1 MARTTVTEVRQ
12 GGYLLE
18 NSRTQLMG
26 PAQTEPIP
34 FVARDE
40 GLLRSV
46 ASQIEE
52 YLEQVDWE
60 NDPTSWQ
67 TPNEVPSLLG
77 TLPMDEEYDQ
87 LFQVIPEG
95 HPPAL
100 TPEQDQI
107 YTIIDWTQALL
118 TARGMPMSPAFIRY
132 SKARWIT
139 FLNLVYP
146 ERDGQELEFLWFQGK
161 DRATQERHLA
171 EQFGMIREVFDW
183 MIEQGMT
190 PLAKT
195 EDQVLP
201 DLLELTIEQQMNK
214 YRKHGIIQD
223 TEESTPQPTAPQS

>member
-1 MARTTVTEVRQ
+1 MTELRQ
-12 GGYLLE
+12 GAFWLQ
-18 NSRTQLMG
+18 NSRTRMMVPTQK
-26 PAQTEPIP
+26 EPQQ
-34 FVARDE
+34 FVPHDE
-40 GLLRSV
+40 GLLRSA

-67 TPNEVPSLLG
+67 RPSEVPSLLG

-118 TARGMPMSPAFIRY
+118 TARGTPMSPAFIRY

-146 ERDGQELEFLWFQGK
+146 ERDGQELEFRWFQGK

-171 EQFGMIREVFDW
+171 EQFTMLREVFDW
-183 MIEQGMT
+183 MIQQGMA
-190 PLAKT
+190 PLEKT

-201 DLLELTIEQQMNK
+201 DLLELTIEQQMNE
-214 YRKHGIIQD
+214 YRKAGRIPETSQ
-223 TEESTPQPTAPQS
+223 TQEPAPQS